1 VNKAHSVHGATST
14 TRHDIQGLRAVAVL
28 LVIANHLWGWPG
40 GGFVGVDVFFVISGF
55 LITGLLLREHER
67 SGRIS
72 MLGFYQR
79 RIKRILPAAL
89 TVTLVTVVVGYAAFT
104 RARFEGLVA
113 DAFWATL
120 FSANWRSIFLG
131 TDYMH
136 ADDAVSPLQ
145 HFWSLSIEEQF
156 YFVWPFILVIAL
168 TYGVLRPRRVAGI
181 VIAAIGLAS
190 FVFALWETAAHPTS
204 AYFST
209 FSRAWELAG
218 GAFLALGAAR
228 LGRLPERWRPVVA
241 WSGLALIVVSA
252 VVMTD
257 ETPFPGPW
265 ALVPVLGAMAVIAAG
280 IGGQVRFM
288 APLTNRV
295 SGYVGN
301 LSYSLYLW
309 HFPVITFATLFLAE
323 APRRLTVVVLV
334 VTALLSMASYH
345 FIENPIRFQKGAQRV
360 VRPLATLLVI
370 TVVATTV
377 VTIAPRPT
385 VTQAA
390 EPEAADVE
398 VVREDL
404 GPETEDQW
412 ALIDD
417 ALDQETWPELTP
429 SVDAMGT
436 EDKVPEWVEDGC
448 LGNERGALEDP
459 IANAE
464 RCDYG
469 SKKAKKVAVVY
480 GDSIAISWVPAV
492 RAALEDEGYRIEVL
506 TSQQC
511 PTANVATFFN
521 DGSEMTDC
529 PAFREWALEHI
540 KDTEPDLVIAANV
553 PSTLDRLA
561 SGAEGAAAVAEWE
574 AGQRETLASLAES
587 AGDVVV
593 LRAPP
598 GRNGSEACQTRGNS
612 PADCLLHKSKA
623 YGSMNDADALVAS
636 EVDVRYIDTAQWFCA
651 PSGDCPSFTGT
662 EPVLADGSHLSG
674 DYSKSLGGVV
684 REALLR

>member
-1 VNKAHSVHGATST
+1 M
-14 TRHDIQGLRAVAVL
+14 RHDIQGLRAVAVL

-370 TVVATTV
+370 AVVATTV

-385 VTQAA
+385 ADQDNVNEQAGFNRVGDSPALLATWKKIDSALAA
-390 EPEAADVE
+390 ES
-398 VVREDL
+398 
-404 GPETEDQW
+404 
-412 ALIDD
+412 
-417 ALDQETWPELTP
+417 WPELSP
-429 SVDAMGT
+429 PIDAVST
-436 EDKVPEWVEDGC
+436 EDLAQEWVEDNC
-448 LGNERGALEDP
+448 LGSGKLDDMIRT
-459 IANAE
+459 AE
-464 RCDYG
+464 RCSYG
-469 SKKAKKVAVVY
+469 DAAADKTAVVY
-480 GDSIAISWVPAV
+480 GDSVAVSWVPAV
-492 RAALEDEGYRIEVL
+492 REALEDEGYKIEVV

-511 PTANVATFFN
+511 PTANVDTLFT
-521 DGSEMTDC
+521 DGREMPECT
-529 PAFREWALEHI
+529 AFRPWALEYI
-540 KDTEPDLVIAANV
+540 AELEPDIIVAANV
-553 PSTLDRLA
+553 PNTLSRLS
-561 SGAEGAAAVAEWE
+561 SGVYNEEAAAEWE
-574 AGQRETLASLAES
+574 VGNRETMTALSGMGADVFLLQSSPSLRGFTDCA
-587 AGDVVV
+587 V
-593 LRAPP
+593 P
-598 GRNGSEACQTRGNS
+598 GSVPG
-612 PADCLLHKSKA
+612 DCLLGITSDNELM
-623 YGSMNDADALVAS
+623 YEADLAAIESLNVTYVETRS
-636 EVDVRYIDTAQWFCA
+636 WFCS
-651 PSGDCPSFTGT
+651 PDGECPAFIGKT
-662 EPVLADGSHLSG
+662 PVLADGSHLT
-674 DYSKSLGGVV
+674 DNYSRALGPV
-684 REALLR
+684 LRDKLIGTTK